1 MLVLAKIAIVIT
13 LRATLLFLEPTIRIM
28 SEKSTNSLNSTPNE
42 RPTAQRQQK
51 PGGVFVELIFCVLI
65 PTLILKKLSGD
76 DMLGPT
82 WALVAALTLPLSF
95 GIAEFVKKKK
105 IAFVPALGFIS
116 ILLTGSIGILKLPKE
131 YIAYKEALI
140 PSVIG
145 LATVISAYTR
155 FPLVKTFLFNEAF
168 MDTTQVERSLIAN
181 NQTERFN
188 QVMKNATWL
197 LAGSFLLSAILNFLL
212 AKWIVVSESG
222 TDAFNSELGTM
233 NLYSYP
239 VIVLPC
245 MVITVC
251 AMIYVF
257 KNIKRLTGLELE
269 ELMHQ

>member
-1 MLVLAKIAIVIT
+1 
-13 LRATLLFLEPTIRIM
+13 M
-28 SEKSTNSLNSTPNE
+28 SKETTNSINSTADSTPNKQ
-42 RPTAQRQQK
+42 PTARNQQK
-51 PGGVFVELIFCVLI
+51 PGGIFIELIFCVLI

-82 WALVAALTLPLSF
+82 WALVAALALPLGF
-95 GIAEFVKKKK
+95 GIVEFVKKKK
-105 IAFVPALGFIS
+105 VAFVPALGFIS

-140 PSVIG
+140 PSIIG
-145 LATVISAYTR
+145 LATVISAYTKY
-155 FPLVKTFLFNEAF
+155 PLVKTFLFNEAF
-168 MDTTQVERSLIAN
+168 MDTGRVEEALISN
-181 NQTERFN
+181 NQTEGFN
-188 QVMKNATWL
+188 RVMKNATWL
-197 LAGSFLLSAILNFLL
+197 LASSFLLSAILNFLL
-212 AKWIVVSESG
+212 AKWIVVSDSG

-245 MVITVC
+245 MVITVA

-257 KNIKRLTGLELE
+257 KNIKKLTGLELE